1 MERTNMCAHRGR
13 ERPIFFNKKVY
24 FSCGGGIRRLEM
36 LMLPPSECNLAPNV
50 NSQIRKK
57 KSSTVFASDRRRGG
71 GRGDSVP
78 DIDLGFRGSLQQ
90 PPPSPAESRRHA
102 FSQTTKMLSA
112 KLKRGGVGLLPP
124 LLLKLELAEQF
135 NSSTPKK
142 YRIKLFGNTKTR
154 NNNRKHSFPI
164 LRRE

>member
-1 MERTNMCAHRGR
+1 MCAHRGR

-112 KLKRGGVGLLPP
+112 KLKRGGGCSPLPP
-124 LLLKLELAEQF
+124 TKVGIGGTIQQQQHPSKIQEKQ
-135 NSSTPKK
+135 
-142 YRIKLFGNTKTR
+142 FGNAKTR
-154 NNNRKHSFPI
+154 NNNR
-164 LRRE
+164 